1 MLKHVQNDSALLF
14 NDGMCRSIFVLVALL
29 IALPSTAATLDV
41 TVSHAD
47 GGAVPN
53 AVVYAIPS
61 RAIPAARTVATMDQI
76 DRAFVPHVLPV
87 RVGTWVEFPN
97 SDNVL
102 HQVYSISPA
111 KRFQSPLYVGKPA
124 RPIQFDKP
132 GVVAIGCNVHEQMSG
147 FIVVVPTPYYGTAV
161 NGRLTINNLGADDY
175 IVHVWYEGMRNEPEP
190 QHVKLAASD
199 TATLAFVA
207 VK

>member
-1 MLKHVQNDSALLF
+1 
-14 NDGMCRSIFVLVALL
+14 MCRSVLVLAALL
-29 IALPSTAATLDV
+29 IASPLAAAKLEVNV
-41 TVSHAD
+41 TYAD
-47 GGAVPN
+47 GSAVRD

-61 RAIPAARTVATMDQI
+61 RTIATTRTVAIMDQI
-76 DRAFVPHVLPV
+76 DRTFVPHVLPV

-97 SDNVL
+97 SDNVM

-147 FIVVVPTPYYGTAV
+147 FIVVVPTPYFGTTE
-161 NGRLTINNLGADDY
+161 NGRVTLNALGADDY
-175 IVHVWYEGMRNEPEP
+175 MVHVWYEGMSKEPEP
-190 QHVKLAASD
+190 RVVKLAAD
-199 TATLAFVA
+199 GTASLAFEVA
-207 VK
+207 K

>member
-1 MLKHVQNDSALLF
+1 MSRPIFALAL
-14 NDGMCRSIFVLVALL
+14 LL
-29 IALPSTAATLDV
+29 IALPLAAATLEV
-41 TVSHAD
+41 NITYGD
-47 GGAVPN
+47 GSAVPN

-61 RAIPAARTVATMDQI
+61 RAIPTTRTVASIDQI
-76 DRAFVPHVLPV
+76 NRTFVPHVLPV

-111 KRFQSPLYVGKPA
+111 KRFQLPLYVGKPA

-147 FIVVVPTPYYGTAV
+147 FIVVVPTPYFGTAA
-161 NGRLTINNLGADDY
+161 NGRLTINGLAADDY
-175 IVHVWYEGMRNEPEP
+175 IVHVWYEGMRKEPEP
-190 QHVKLAASD
+190 RHLTLAAD
-199 TATLAFVA
+199 GTAALAFVA
-207 VK
+207 LK

>member
-1 MLKHVQNDSALLF
+1 
-14 NDGMCRSIFVLVALL
+14 MCRSVFALVPLL
-29 IALPSTAATLDV
+29 IALPLTAATLDV
-41 TVSHAD
+41 NIAHPD
-47 GGAVPN
+47 GSAVAN
-53 AVVYAIPS
+53 AVVYAVPS
-61 RAIPAARTVATMDQI
+61 RALPAKRTVATMDQI
-76 DRAFVPHVLPV
+76 DRTFVPHVLPV

-132 GVVAIGCNVHEQMSG
+132 GVVAIGCSVHEQMSG

-161 NGRLTINNLGADDY
+161 NGRLTINGLGADDY
-175 IVHVWYEGMRNEPEP
+175 MVHVWYEGMRNEPEP
-190 QHVKLAASD
+190 RHVKL
-199 TATLAFVA
+199 TATDAATLEFVV